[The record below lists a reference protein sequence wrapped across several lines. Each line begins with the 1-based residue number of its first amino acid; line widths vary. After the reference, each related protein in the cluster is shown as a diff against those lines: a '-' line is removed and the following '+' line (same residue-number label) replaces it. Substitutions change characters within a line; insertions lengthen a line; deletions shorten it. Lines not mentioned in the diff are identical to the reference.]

1 MAKTDFP
8 ESGEDQKVSLANS
21 QYLQFDYEYAK
32 RLKEENPEIWGRGGN
47 IRGNEAFEYWGKAR
61 DGDDSPNVLAWIKER
76 EAWAARH
83 YEDFRLPGVV
93 AQIKWGVVGSLGK
106 AGMKEV
112 IADEKSR
119 QKERERASKGV
130 HTLDFTTKA
139 VKPAEDG
146 TFLFVASTP
155 RVDRSGERVS
165 PNWDL
170 EAYKKNPVV
179 LYAHDQKRPPIG
191 RCKEIYLNGDQLMAR
206 IEFLKSDMWPFAG
219 LIRSMYEKGFMRAVS
234 VGFKP
239 VERDGDVV
247 LKSELLEISAVAIPA
262 NADALIQESGEG
274 KPVMLPVYRRS
285 FPEDEFVTKGLDE
298 TSVRKWF
305 ETTTV
310 ATEMKMSD
318 ANVAE
323 KEMMP
328 SMGGPPIP
336 PQYTEDSMAP
346 MTMQP
351 MAPMNSGSPMER
363 GGMMGEEACKCGM
376 GRKGQC
382 GRCGPNQM
390 RPVPYIRAD
399 AASDFSALPEVYNL
413 AMQARDA
420 LRDPKDMEAAN
431 AAATDILE
439 RLIPMVA
446 VLIDEIN
453 EMAGQRRAQP
463 QQVKPEMGKPPV
475 EGGMPVEAMPPM
487 GGVTEVRNAP
497 VPSKAEVDVE
507 VRKAAILRRVQEN
520 PANRVGVEGRD
531 PQAEA
536 LKSFQSDMAKFMTDM
551 RTAIETVAK
560 RVDSLD
566 TATKSASEA
575 APKGVEDDGLSE
587 LAAMLSD
594 PSVTERFAS
603 RLAENN

>member
-1 MAKTDFP
+1 
-8 ESGEDQKVSLANS
+8 
-21 QYLQFDYEYAK
+21 
-32 RLKEENPEIWGRGGN
+32 
-47 IRGNEAFEYWGKAR
+47 
-61 DGDDSPNVLAWIKER
+61 
-76 EAWAARH
+76 
-83 YEDFRLPGVV
+83 
-93 AQIKWGVVGSLGK
+93 
-106 AGMKEV
+106 
-112 IADEKSR
+112 
-119 QKERERASKGV
+119 
-130 HTLDFTTKA
+130 
-139 VKPAEDG
+139 
-146 TFLFVASTP
+146 
-155 RVDRSGERVS
+155 
-165 PNWDL
+165 
-170 EAYKKNPVV
+170 
-179 LYAHDQKRPPIG
+179 
-191 RCKEIYLNGDQLMAR
+191 
-206 IEFLKSDMWPFAG
+206 
-219 LIRSMYEKGFMRAVS
+219 
-234 VGFKP
+234 
-239 VERDGDVV
+239 
-247 LKSELLEISAVAIPA
+247 
-262 NADALIQESGEG
+262 
-274 KPVMLPVYRRS
+274 
-285 FPEDEFVTKGLDE
+285 
-298 TSVRKWF
+298 
-305 ETTTV
+305 
-310 ATEMKMSD
+310 
-318 ANVAE
+318 
-323 KEMMP
+323 
-328 SMGGPPIP
+328 
-336 PQYTEDSMAP
+336 
-346 MTMQP
+346 
-351 MAPMNSGSPMER
+351 
-363 GGMMGEEACKCGM
+363 MMGEEACKCGM

-594 PSVTERFAS
+594 PSVTERFAN
-603 RLAENN
+603 RLAETN